1 MMDNDGESRPG
12 IQRRRALITGGL
24 GFIGSHLAESLLERG
39 YEVTALDDASTG
51 RIENV
56 QHLLP
61 HEDYR
66 VVMGS
71 VTDSALMET
80 LVAASD
86 VVFHLAAA
94 VGVRLVL
101 DDPLGGLETNITGTE
116 VVLQAAAR
124 HRTKVL
130 VASTSEVYGKCVR
143 VPASE
148 DDDVL
153 LGASRYSRW
162 SYAAAKMVDEFLALA
177 YHKQKDVPVVVFRLF
192 NTVGP
197 RQTGRYGM
205 VIPRFVQSALGGRPI
220 PVHGDG
226 QQSRAFLHVRDA
238 VEGIVRLSESD
249 EALGELFNIGASDEI
264 TIIDLARKV
273 LDKTAPLAPAGA
285 RAEMTAELTLV
296 PYEEAM
302 PAGFED
308 IRRRVADTTKLR
320 RFTGWAPQNTLDDIL
335 DDVIAEHT
343 VGIQQAELEQAS

>member
-51 RIENV
+51 RVENV
-56 QHLLP
+56 QHLVP

-205 VIPRFVQSALGGRPI
+205 VVPSLIGQAIADRPLS
-220 PVHGDG
+220 VHGDG
-226 QQSRAFLHVRDA
+226 TQSRCFCHVHD
-238 VEGIVRLSESD
+238 VVR
-249 EALGELFNIGASDEI
+249 ALA
-264 TIIDLARKV
+264 DLME
-273 LDKTAPLAPAGA
+273 T
-285 RAEMTAELTLV
+285 
-296 PYEEAM
+296 
-302 PAGFED
+302 
-308 IRRRVADTTKLR
+308 
-320 RFTGWAPQNTLDDIL
+320 
-335 DDVIAEHT
+335 
-343 VGIQQAELEQAS
+343 